1 MDYKTEYKRWLQCED
16 TDPELKQEL
25 SSLTD
30 EKDIED
36 RFYRSLEFGTAGLRG
51 IIGAGTNRM
60 NVHIVRQA
68 TKALADYINSIDEK
82 DGSGVAIA
90 YDSRRKSELFAK
102 EAALVL
108 CENGIKVHLF
118 NTLHPVPMLSFA
130 VKHLNCTAGI
140 VITASHNPPEYNGYK
155 VYWHDGGQ
163 ITPERCAP
171 ITKLIENTDPLCVK
185 AMAEKDAAPAGLL
198 EYIGEELD
206 NAYYAYTMSLSV
218 HKELDGAS
226 KRNIKVVY
234 TPLHGSGLIPVK
246 ALLSRLGY
254 ENVYVVEE
262 QMKPDGNFPTVKAPN
277 PENSEAFTL
286 ALALAK
292 AKDADIALA
301 TDPDSDRLGVCIK
314 RGGEYAL
321 LTGNKIGALLVNYIL
336 SSLKERN
343 ELPCDG
349 FVVKSIVS
357 TRLAD
362 KICEA
367 YGVELKNV
375 LTGFRYI
382 AEQIELAKENA
393 HGTFLFGFEESYGFL
408 AGTGVRDKDACLAAM
423 LVCEACAYYKAKGM
437 SLADVLDDM
446 ENKYGAYEEKGKSF
460 NVSGKDGM
468 TKLADFMDSMHN
480 SPLSDIDGERVLAV
494 SDYKTG
500 KLTELESG
508 KVRDISLPTANVIC
522 FELDNA
528 WVCLRP
534 SGTEPKLKLYVG
546 TNDTSR
552 ERALSRMEKLMSA
565 FSGVIT
571 EALG

>member
-1 MDYKTEYKRWLQCED
+1 MDYKTQYKRWLDCES

-68 TKALADYINSIDEK
+68 TKALADYINSTGEK
-82 DGSGVAIA
+82 DSRGVAIA
-90 YDSRRKSELFAK
+90 YDSRRKSAEFAK

-108 CENGIKVHLF
+108 CKNGIKVHLF
-118 NTLHPVPMLSFA
+118 SALHPVPMLSFA
-130 VKHLNCTAGI
+130 VKHINCTAGI

-171 ITKLIENTDPLCVK
+171 ITELIEKTDPLCVK
-185 AMAEKDAAPAGLL
+185 TMAEDDAVRAGLL

-206 NAYYAYTMSLSV
+206 NAYYDYTMSLSV
-218 HKELDGAS
+218 HKEPDGAK
-226 KRNIKVVY
+226 KRDIKVVY
-234 TPLHGSGLIPVK
+234 TPLHGSGLIPVTT
-246 ALLSRLGY
+246 LLSRSGY

-262 QMKPDGNFPTVKAPN
+262 QRQPDGNFPTVKAPN

-286 ALALAK
+286 ALSLAK
-292 AKDADIALA
+292 EKDADIALA

-314 RGGEYAL
+314 RDGSYTL

-336 SSLKERN
+336 SSLKERG
-343 ELPCDG
+343 ELPTDG

-382 AEQIELAKENA
+382 AEQIERAETEK

-408 AGTGVRDKDACLAAM
+408 AGTGVRDKDACLTAM
-423 LVCEACAYYKAKGM
+423 LVCEACAYYKARGM
-437 SLADVLDDM
+437 SLSDVLDDI

-468 TKLADFMDSMHN
+468 AKLADFMENMHK
-480 SPLSDIDGERVLAV
+480 SPLSDIGGEKVRAV

-500 KLTELESG
+500 KLTELGSG
-508 KVRDISLPTANVIC
+508 RVSDISLPAANVIC

-546 TNDTSR
+546 TNDKCR
-552 ERALSRMEKLMSA
+552 EKALSRMEKLLCA
-565 FSGVIT
+565 VSGVIT

>member
-1 MDYKTEYKRWLQCED
+1 MDYKTQYKRWLECED
-16 TDPELKQEL
+16 TYAELKKEL
-25 SSLTD
+25 YSLTD

-60 NVHIVRQA
+60 NAHIVRQA
-68 TKALADYINSIDEK
+68 TKALADYINSIGEK
-82 DGSGVAIA
+82 DSRGVAIA
-90 YDSRRKSELFAK
+90 YDSRRKSAEFAK

-118 NTLHPVPMLSFA
+118 SELHPVPMLSFA
-130 VKHLNCTAGI
+130 VRHTGCVAGI

-171 ITKLIENTDPLCVK
+171 ITELIEKADPLRIK
-185 AMAEKDAAPAGLL
+185 AMTEDDAVRAGLL

-206 NAYYAYTMSLSV
+206 DAYYSYTMSLSV
-218 HKELDGAS
+218 HKELDSAS
-226 KRNIKVVY
+226 KRDIKVVY
-234 TPLHGSGLIPVK
+234 TPLHGSGLIPVTT
-246 ALLSRLGY
+246 LLTRLGY
-254 ENVYVVEE
+254 ENVYVVDE
-262 QMKPDGNFPTVKAPN
+262 QSKPDGDFPTVKAPN

-286 ALALAK
+286 ALDLAK
-292 AKDADIALA
+292 EKDADIALA

-314 RGGEYAL
+314 RGGSYTL

-336 SSLKERN
+336 SSLKERG
-343 ELPCDG
+343 ELPTDG

-357 TRLAD
+357 TRLVD
-362 KICEA
+362 KICGY

-382 AEQIELAKENA
+382 AEQIERAETEK
-393 HGTFLFGFEESYGFL
+393 HGKFLFGFEESYGFL
-408 AGTGVRDKDACLAAM
+408 AGTGVRDKDACLTAM
-423 LVCEACAYYKAKGM
+423 LVCEACAYYKAKGQ

-446 ENKYGAYEEKGKSF
+446 ENKYGAYEETGQSF
-460 NVSGKDGM
+460 SVSGRDGM
-468 TKLADFMDSMHN
+468 AKLALFMEDMHK
-480 SPLSDIDGERVLAV
+480 SPLSDIGGERVTACA
-494 SDYKTG
+494 DYKTG
-500 KLTELESG
+500 KLTDLESG
-508 KVRDISLPTANVIC
+508 KASDIPLPVANVIC
-522 FELDNA
+522 FELENA

-546 TNDTSR
+546 TNDMSR
-552 ERALSRMEKLMSA
+552 EKALSRMEKLLCAASDLING
-565 FSGVIT
+565 SIG
-571 EALG
+571 